1 MIISNPPY
9 VSNTYDESLSN
20 NIRFEPNISLYSHKN
35 GFADLEKIIT
45 EAPKFLTKTG
55 KILLEH
61 GKTQARQVRSYLK
74 RSGFEQA
81 STFLDL
87 NKSERVT
94 IGWKNN

>member
-61 GKTQARQVRSYLK
+61 GKNSQTSKILSK